1 MTYLFQLIEH
11 YGLLLVFA
19 NVLLEQ
25 LGAPLPAY
33 PTLII
38 TGAMAFR
45 GQYSVAL
52 LLLTAVVAALIA
64 DYVWFQLGRRYGR
77 RVLSLLCRISLSP
90 DSCVRQTETTYTRY
104 GAPSL
109 LIAKFIPGFASV
121 ASALAGA
128 IGTRKTTFLIFDAI
142 GAAIWAGLG
151 IFLGTLFSDG
161 VDDLL
166 IVLQELGEWGIA
178 LIGAG
183 FLIFIARKWWQRKR
197 FMASLHMARIS
208 VEELNQLFEDGLEPT
223 VVDVRSS
230 LAQETG
236 RIPGA
241 TTVYS
246 KDIANFEFTA
256 PVDSEIIVY
265 CACPNEATAAVVAK
279 QLMARGYSKVRP
291 LSGGIDAWVAAG
303 HAIEQAVE
311 QAVKHG

>member
-1 MTYLFQLIEH
+1 MNYLFQLIEH

-38 TGAMAFR
+38 TGAMAYR
-45 GQYSVAL
+45 GEYSVPL

-64 DYVWFQLGRRYGR
+64 DSIWYLLGKRYGR

-90 DSCVRQTETTYTRY
+90 DSCVRQTESSYTRW

-128 IGTRKTTFLIFDAI
+128 IGTRTTTFLLFDAI

-151 IFLGTLFSDG
+151 IFLGTLFSDS

-166 IVLQELGEWGIA
+166 LVLQELGEWG
-178 LIGAG
+178 LVLVLGA
-183 FLIFIARKWWQRKR
+183 FLVFIARKWWQRKR
-197 FMASLHMARIS
+197 FMASLRMARIS
-208 VEELNQLFEDGLEPT
+208 VAELNQLFQEGLEPT
-223 VVDVRSS
+223 VIDVRSAMS
-230 LAQETG
+230 QQDG
-236 RIPGA
+236 HIPGA
-241 TTVYS
+241 TTVFS
-246 KDIANFEFTA
+246 KDIGSFELNA
-256 PVDSEIIVY
+256 AVDSEIIVY
-265 CACPNEATAAVVAK
+265 CACPNEASAAQVAK
-279 QLMARGYSKVRP
+279 QLMARGYHKVRP

-303 HAIEQAVE
+303 HAIER
-311 QAVKHG
+311 G

>member
-1 MTYLFQLIEH
+1 MSYLFQLIEH

-38 TGAMAFR
+38 TGAMASR
-45 GQYSVAL
+45 GEYSVPV

-64 DYVWFQLGRRYGR
+64 DYVWYRLGRRYGR

-90 DSCVRQTETTYTRY
+90 DSCVRQTETSYTRY

-109 LIAKFIPGFASV
+109 VIAKFIPGFASV

-128 IGTRKTTFLIFDAI
+128 IGTRTTAFLIFDGL
-142 GAAIWAGLG
+142 GAALWAGLG

-161 VDDLL
+161 IDELL
-166 IVLQELGEWGIA
+166 NVLQQLGEWGLL
-178 LIGAG
+178 LIGGG

-197 FMASLHMARIS
+197 FISSLRMARIT
-208 VEELNQLFEDGLEPT
+208 VHELDQLFKEGLEPT

-230 LAQETG
+230 MAQQDG

-241 TTVYS
+241 RTVFS
-246 KDIANFEFTA
+246 KDIGTFELDA
-256 PVDSEIIVY
+256 AVDSEIIVY
-265 CACPNEATAAVVAK
+265 CACPNEASAAQVAK
-279 QLMARGYSKVRP
+279 QLMARGYHKVRP
-291 LSGGIDAWVAAG
+291 LAGGIDAWVAAG
-303 HAIEQAVE
+303 YSVE
-311 QAVKHG
+311 RN

>member
-1 MTYLFQLIEH
+1 MTYLFQMIEQ
-11 YGLLLVFA
+11 YGLLLVFI
-19 NVLLEQ
+19 NILLEQ
-25 LGAPLPAY
+25 LGVPLPAY

-38 TGAMAFR
+38 TGALAYR
-45 GQYSVAL
+45 GQYSLPL

-90 DSCVRQTETTYTRY
+90 DSCVRQTETSYTRF

-109 LIAKFIPGFASV
+109 VIAKFIPGFASV

-128 IGTRKTTFLIFDAI
+128 IGTRTLSFVIFDAL
-142 GAAIWAGLG
+142 GAALWAGLG

-166 IVLQELGEWGIA
+166 AVLQQLGEWGLV
-178 LIGAG
+178 LIVGG

-197 FMASLHMARIS
+197 FIASLHMARIS
-208 VEELNQLFEDGLEPT
+208 VEELHQLFEDGLEPT
-223 VVDVRSS
+223 VVDVRTS
-230 LAQETG
+230 LSQQEG

-241 TTVYS
+241 TSVFS
-246 KDIANFEFTA
+246 KDIGSFELNA

-265 CACPNEATAAVVAK
+265 CACPNEASAAQVAK

-303 HAIEQAVE
+303 HAIDR
-311 QAVKHG
+311 G

>member
-38 TGAMAFR
+38 TGALAYR
-45 GQYSVAL
+45 GEYSVL
-52 LLLTAVVAALIA
+52 LLLLIAVVAAVVA

-90 DSCVRQTETTYTRY
+90 DSCVRQTESTYTRY

-121 ASALAGA
+121 ASALAGT
-128 IGTRKTTFLIFDAI
+128 IGTRSITFVIFDAA

-161 VDDLL
+161 VDALL
-166 IVLQELGEWGIA
+166 AVLQALGEWG
-178 LIGAG
+178 LLLVGGG

-197 FMASLHMARIS
+197 FMASLRMARIS
-208 VEELNQLFEDGLEPT
+208 VEELHQLFEDGLEPT
-223 VVDVRSS
+223 VVDVRSPLS
-230 LAQETG
+230 QQQEG

-241 TTVYS
+241 TTVYT
-246 KDIANFEFTA
+246 KDLGSFKLDAA
-256 PVDSEIIVY
+256 VDSEIIVY
-265 CACPNEATAAVVAK
+265 CACPNEASAALVAK

-303 HAIEQAVE
+303 HALDHDYIV
-311 QAVKHG
+311 

>member
-1 MTYLFQLIEH
+1 MNYLFQLIEH

-38 TGAMAFR
+38 TGAMASR

-64 DYVWFQLGRRYGR
+64 DYVWFWLGKRYGR

-90 DSCVRQTETTYTRY
+90 DSCVRQTETSYTRY

-128 IGTRKTTFLIFDAI
+128 IGTRSMTFLFFDAL
-142 GAAIWAGLG
+142 GAALWAGLG

-161 VDDLL
+161 IDDLL
-166 IVLQELGEWGIA
+166 NVLQQLGEWGLL
-178 LIGAG
+178 LIGGG

-197 FMASLHMARIS
+197 FMATLRMARIS
-208 VEELNQLFEDGLEPT
+208 VQELDQLFKEGLEPT

-230 LAQETG
+230 ASQQEG

-241 TTVYS
+241 RTVFS
-246 KDIANFEFTA
+246 KDIGTFELDA
-256 PVDSEIIVY
+256 AVDTEIIVY
-265 CACPNEATAAVVAK
+265 CACPNEASAAVVAK
-279 QLMARGYSKVRP
+279 QLMARGYHKVRP

-303 HAIEQAVE
+303 YAVDR
-311 QAVKHG
+311 G